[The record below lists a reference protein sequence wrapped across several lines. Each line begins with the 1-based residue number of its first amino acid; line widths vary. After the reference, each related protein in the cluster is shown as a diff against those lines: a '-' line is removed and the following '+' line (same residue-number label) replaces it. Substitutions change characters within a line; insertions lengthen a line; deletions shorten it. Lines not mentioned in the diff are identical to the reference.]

1 MGWACLLAS
10 AAAWR
15 TARAHDGAHAAQ
27 PPAGAQAEG
36 GAIGQHW
43 DFTLATLDGDRFVQ
57 PARLSGPV
65 LVNFWGRDCAPCL
78 NELPRLAAFAQRQP
92 HWTVL
97 LVSTDTPSAAREAL
111 AQRGIALAALRSGTN
126 VTALMRS
133 AGNRS
138 GALPY
143 SVGLRGGVI
152 RHSQLGELSETTLSA
167 WAEAC

>member
-1 MGWACLLAS
+1 MVWACLLAS

-15 TARAHDGAHAAQ
+15 PALAHDGAHAAQ
-27 PPAGAQAEG
+27 PPAGAPAAS

-57 PARLSGPV
+57 PSRLSGPV
-65 LVNFWGRDCAPCL
+65 LVNFWGRDCEPCL
-78 NELPRLAAFAQRQP
+78 DELPRLAAFAQRQP

-97 LVSTDTPSAAREAL
+97 LVSTDAPAAAREAL
-111 AQRGIALAALRSGTN
+111 AQRGITLVALRSGAN
-126 VTALMRS
+126 VTALMRN

-143 SVGLRGGVI
+143 SVGLHGGVI
-152 RHSQLGELSETTLSA
+152 CHSQLGVLSDTTLSA